1 MGSLAEEKQMN
12 QTPNAQLSGVRRSL
26 GEDGASNAQF
36 STAGATSNVGHR
48 RSNVPWRILDF
59 IVAALFVFAGL
70 SKIFELDHL
79 LADLRQFHFGQ
90 AFADLRQLALAG
102 PVEFANDIDNF
113 KILPWPI
120 SVAFAFYLPWLEIFC
135 GFGVAVRA
143 CYRGA
148 LSILIALML
157 VFTLAIFAA
166 KIRGLDISCGCF
178 GHASQHWSFP
188 AHLLTNFA
196 ILAALLVLFFKA
208 ASQNRLQNNV

>member
-1 MGSLAEEKQMN
+1 MGSVAEEEQMN
-12 QTPNAQLSGVRRSL
+12 QTPNAQLSGVRRSV
-26 GEDGASNAQF
+26 GEGATSNAQS
-36 STAGATSNVGHR
+36 STSGATSNVKHR
-48 RSNVPWRILDF
+48 TSNVPWRILDL

-70 SKIFELDHL
+70 SKIFDLDHL
-79 LADLRQFHFGQ
+79 IADLRALQFGQ
-90 AFADLRQLALAG
+90 AFSHLRQLSLAG

-120 SVAFAFYLPWLEIFC
+120 CVAFAFYLPWLEIFC

-157 VFTLAIFAA
+157 VFTLGIFAA

-196 ILAALLVLFFKA
+196 ILAALLLLFFKA